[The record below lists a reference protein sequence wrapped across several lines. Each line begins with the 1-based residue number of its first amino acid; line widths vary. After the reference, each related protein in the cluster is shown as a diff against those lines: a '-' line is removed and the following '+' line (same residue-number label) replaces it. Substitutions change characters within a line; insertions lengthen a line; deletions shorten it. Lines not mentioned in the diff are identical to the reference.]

1 MSQKTSILSARRQ
14 KMDRAL
20 PSAKSFAFPVGSIIH
35 ILSLQPAE
43 YKDGAG
49 EMIPNDKFV
58 VKVEQPDGAKI
69 DCTFPVREL
78 LKGKCADENTTLFTE
93 EGKNTHFHP
102 SYTITAAEDRKD
114 RNDNEVYPVQAYN
127 AFESQLEAGAG
138 IDWNALVA
146 SGVKDN
152 NTLSPV
158 QNYTFSVGA

>member
-1 MSQKTSILSARRQ
+1 MKTQILSARRQ

-20 PSAKSFAFPVGSIIH
+20 PSAKSFAFPVGSIIN
-35 ILSLQPAE
+35 IVSLQAAE

-58 VKVEQPDGAKI
+58 AKVQKPDGEVI

-78 LKGKCADENTTLFTE
+78 LKGKQAEGSAPIFTE
-93 EGKNTHFHP
+93 EGKNTHF
-102 SYTITAAEDRKD
+102 AAAYKIAATEDRKD

-127 AFESQLEAGAG
+127 AFEAQLEAGTG
-138 IDWNALVA
+138 IDWNTLVA
-146 SGVKDN
+146 SGVKDG

-158 QNYTFSVGA
+158 QNYTFFIEA